1 MNKRDK
7 IDQILALVKEQTE
20 EFLEVEEITGMT
32 ELTPE
37 ELVIAAIEIL
47 TSQSVTTIQYSSP
60 VARVDKTQLSFMLDD
75 EIEIPIYTKEKENE
89 DDEDTLY

>member
-7 IDQILALVKEQTE
+7 IDQILALVKEQTD

-37 ELVIAAIEIL
+37 ELIVAAVEIV
-47 TSQSVTTIQYSSP
+47 TGQSVTTIDYTSP
-60 VARVDKTQLSFMLDD
+60 LATVDRSNMSFMLDD
-75 EIEIPIYTKEKENE
+75 EIQIPIYSTEQEEIE
-89 DDEDTLY
+89 DESD